1 LLKEDHKNAYS
12 ALKKLKLWEGL
23 RVKGAEIADV
33 SLEAWMSSG
42 EESEAFTV
50 SMFEGESKSLQ
61 QMAMN
66 DFLAWDLSRDDS
78 WVHSILILYDADK
91 ILNEPVERRWLMS
104 GYYERVAQRVIHDYT
119 SEHNSE
125 WKKAGINN
133 NLGNPPE

>member
-1 LLKEDHKNAYS
+1 MKKDKRSNALYRLLLWDKLVVEGAKCADKSIEAY
-12 ALKKLKLWEGL
+12 
-23 RVKGAEIADV
+23 
-33 SLEAWMSSG
+33 MSSG
-42 EESEAFTV
+42 AESEPHIMAG
-50 SMFEGESKSLQ
+50 FESASRSLQ